1 MSKRSGFSASL
12 TAVPQ
17 EDPPFL
23 QDLVLSLL
31 GVGQHPAEPEL
42 KRTQASYWETR
53 LKHLPKGHALVHIAN
68 QTIEVETLMVPP
80 AADQRDLNRIK
91 EEYSNRLQKPNMTTK
106 DPSRRQSGKKESTP
120 SVENDAPPVD
130 IQAIR
135 QTRRRSQ
142 AKQKKTQE

>member
-1 MSKRSGFSASL
+1 
-12 TAVPQ
+12 
-17 EDPPFL
+17 
-23 QDLVLSLL
+23 
-31 GVGQHPAEPEL
+31 
-42 KRTQASYWETR
+42 
-53 LKHLPKGHALVHIAN
+53 VHIAN